1 MTITNSSLSIEAVVE
16 EKGASMIEQSTQD
29 GLVDVVANDEGTKLI
44 DDIKEKSKQNSKTD
58 PWHAAKRLDHHLAK
72 KERPVLDFLIPGF
85 RMGRVG
91 GLVSAGGIGKSMLAL
106 ELAVAVACPLK
117 EANLLGIEIPK
128 HGRVLYLSG
137 EDDIE
142 EFQNR
147 MHSIHKILELSGKG
161 DEIVAHLQQN
171 LEIVDLEDS
180 PRDFLEYA
188 VFEKINSWAK
198 DVRLVIID
206 TLSMFHS
213 GDENSNTEMSKLV
226 SRFKLMAKRNGCCVL
241 YLHHTSKGM
250 AKDNRQD
257 EQQSTRGA
265 SALVDNCRMICYLAG
280 MSKDEYG
287 RLKGENGGS
296 MPFAESERKRWIS
309 FGISKQNG
317 GGHVDPFWLTR
328 AEGGV
333 LVRKASKF
341 WGVQGSDYIEPG
353 PKAAGKDKKKQSI
366 QRDYV

>member
-1 MTITNSSLSIEAVVE
+1 MTNNYLLPSSSIVADERIEKLVGQSSQDSNFAV
-16 EKGASMIEQSTQD
+16 D
-29 GLVDVVANDEGTKLI
+29 GNEDGVKLI
-44 DDIKEKSKQNSKTD
+44 EDIKAKSKQNSKID
-58 PWHAAKRLDHHLAK
+58 LWHAAKRIDHQLAK
-72 KERPVLDFLIPGF
+72 KERPVLDFLFPGF

-117 EANLLGIEIPK
+117 EANLLGIDTPK

-147 MHSIHKILELSGKG
+147 LHSIHKVLELSGKG
-161 DEIVAHLQQN
+161 DEIVEYLERN
-171 LEIVDLEDS
+171 LEIIDLEDS
-180 PRDFLEYA
+180 PRDFLDPQ
-188 VFEKINSWAK
+188 VFEKFSEWAK
-198 DVRLVIID
+198 GCRLIIID

-213 GDENSNTEMSKLV
+213 ADENSNTEMAKV
-226 SRFKLMAKRNGCCVL
+226 VARFKLIAKRYGCCL
-241 YLHHTSKGM
+241 LFLHHTSKSM
-250 AKDNRQD
+250 AIDGRQD

-265 SALVDNCRMICYLAG
+265 SVLVDNARFICYLAG
-280 MSKDEYG
+280 MSKQEYG

-296 MPFAESERKRWIS
+296 MPFPESERKKWVS
-309 FGISKQNG
+309 FGASKQNG
-317 GGHVDPFWLTR
+317 GGHFDPFWLTR

-333 LVRKASKF
+333 LVRKDSKF
-341 WGVQGSDYIEPG
+341 GGVRGSDYIEPA
-353 PKAAGKDKKKQSI
+353 PKPAVKVKKKQSI

>member
-1 MTITNSSLSIEAVVE
+1 MTNEILLPPTSVVADEEVEKLLGQSSQDSIVAVVGSE
-16 EKGASMIEQSTQD
+16 DGA
-29 GLVDVVANDEGTKLI
+29 KLI
-44 DDIKEKSKQNSKTD
+44 DGIKEKSKQNSKTD

-72 KERPVLDFLIPGF
+72 KERPVLDFLFPGF

-117 EANLLGIEIPK
+117 EANLLGIEVPE

-161 DEIVAHLQQN
+161 EEIVAHLQQN

-188 VFEKINSWAK
+188 VFEKFNSWAK

-213 GDENSNTEMSKLV
+213 GDENSNTEMSKLI
-226 SRFKLMAKRNGCCVL
+226 SLFKLIAKRNGCCVL

-280 MSKDEYG
+280 MSKEEYG
-287 RLKGENGGS
+287 RLKRENGDS
-296 MPFAESERKRWIS
+296 MPFPESERKRWVT

-333 LVRKASKF
+333 LVRKATNF
-341 WGVQGSDYIEPG
+341 WGVMGSDYTQQST
-353 PKAAGKDKKKQSI
+353 KTSGKEKKKQNVE
-366 QRDYV
+366 RVFV

>member
-1 MTITNSSLSIEAVVE
+1 MTIADLSTHPEVVSDE
-16 EKGASMIEQSTQD
+16 LMNPGFED
-29 GLVDVVANDEGTKLI
+29 GLVVLQEREEGAKLI
-44 DDIKEKSKQNSKTD
+44 DGIKEKSKRNSKTD
-58 PWHAAKRLDHHLAK
+58 LWHAAKRLDHYLAK
-72 KERPVLDFLIPGF
+72 NERPVLDFLFPGF

-106 ELAVAVACPLK
+106 ELAVAVASPLK
-117 EANLLGIEIPK
+117 EANLLGIDIPK

-161 DEIVAHLQQN
+161 DEIVAHLEQN

-180 PRDFLEYA
+180 PRDFLEYT
-188 VFEKINSWAK
+188 VFEKFNAWAK
-198 DVRLVIID
+198 GARLVIID

-226 SRFKLMAKRNGCCVL
+226 SRFKLLAKRNGCCVL

-265 SALVDNCRMICYLAG
+265 SALVDNCRMISYLAG
-280 MSKDEYG
+280 MSKEEYG
-287 RLKGENGGS
+287 RLKGENRGS
-296 MPFAESERKRWIS
+296 MPFPEKERKRWVS

-317 GGHVDPFWLTR
+317 GGHVDPIWLTR

-333 LVRKASKF
+333 LVKKADNF
-341 WGVQGSDYIEPG
+341 WGVSGADYTPQPPVNSGRE
-353 PKAAGKDKKKQSI
+353 KKKQKNLS
-366 QRDYV
+366 DYEYV

>member
-1 MTITNSSLSIEAVVE
+1 MTITNLSPSSQVVADE
-16 EKGASMIEQSTQD
+16 RTGSLIEQ
-29 GLVDVVANDEGTKLI
+29 GANNCLVAAVPTEEGAKLI
-44 DDIKEKSKQNSKTD
+44 EEIKEKSKQNSNTD
-58 PWHAAKRLDHHLAK
+58 LWHAAKRLDHHLAK
-72 KERPVLDFLIPGF
+72 NERPVLDFLFPGF

-106 ELAVAVACPLK
+106 ELAVAIACPLK
-117 EANLLGIEIPK
+117 EANLLGLEIPS

-161 DEIVAHLQQN
+161 DEIAAHLQQN
-171 LEIVDLEDS
+171 LEIVDLEEC
-180 PRDFLEYA
+180 PRDFLEHA
-188 VFEKINSWAK
+188 VFEKFNIWAK
-198 DVRLVIID
+198 GVRLVIID

-213 GDENSNTEMSKLV
+213 GDENSNKEMAKLV
-226 SRFKLMAKRNGCCVL
+226 SLFKLLAKRNGCCVL

-280 MSKDEYG
+280 MSKEEYG
-287 RLKGENGGS
+287 RLKCENGVS
-296 MPFAESERKRWIS
+296 MPFSEIERKRWVS

-333 LVRKASKF
+333 LVRKAGNF
-341 WGVQGSDYIEPG
+341 WGVSGSDYAQQPT
-353 PKAAGKDKKKQSI
+353 KASGKEKKKQKI
-366 QRDYV
+366 ERGYL

>member
-1 MTITNSSLSIEAVVE
+1 MTTENLSTHLEIHTDDKSEQLTEPTAQEGLGVVKE
-16 EKGASMIEQSTQD
+16 
-29 GLVDVVANDEGTKLI
+29 NDEGVKLI
-44 DDIKEKSKQNSKTD
+44 DEIKEKSKQTSKSD
-58 PWHAAKRLDHHLAK
+58 PWHAAKRLDHRLAK
-72 KERPVLDFLIPGF
+72 NERPILDFLFPGF
-85 RMGRVG
+85 RIGRVG

-106 ELAVAVACPLK
+106 ELAVAVACPMT
-117 EANLLGIEIPK
+117 EANLLGIDIPK

-147 MHSIHKILELSGKG
+147 MHSIHKILELSEKG
-161 DEIVAHLQQN
+161 DEIVAHLQEN

-188 VFEKINSWAK
+188 VFEKFNTWAK
-198 DVRLVIID
+198 GARLVIID

-213 GDENSNTEMSKLV
+213 GDENSNSEMSKLV
-226 SRFKLMAKRNGCCVL
+226 SRFKLMAKRNNCCVL
-241 YLHHTSKGM
+241 FLHHTSKGM

-265 SALVDNCRMICYLAG
+265 SALVDNCRMISYLAG
-280 MSKDEYG
+280 MSKEEYG

-296 MPFAESERKRWIS
+296 MPFPEKERKRWVS

-317 GGHVDPFWLTR
+317 GGHVDPIWLTR

-333 LVRKASKF
+333 LVRKAANF
-341 WGVQGSDYIEPG
+341 WGVSGSDYTPQPPVTSGRE
-353 PKAAGKDKKKQSI
+353 KKKQKI